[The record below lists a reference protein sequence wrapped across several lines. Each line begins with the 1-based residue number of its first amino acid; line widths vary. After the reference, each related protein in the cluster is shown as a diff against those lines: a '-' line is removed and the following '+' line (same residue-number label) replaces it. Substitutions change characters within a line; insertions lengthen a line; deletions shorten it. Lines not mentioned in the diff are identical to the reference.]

1 MIYSERQATHS
12 DGKWKGLVAIRSI
25 GIELGKIRE
34 GSLISDDYPGY
45 FRRGVTSEGIAGK
58 QER

>member
-1 MIYSERQATHS
+1 M
-12 DGKWKGLVAIRSI
+12 VAIRSI